1 MYERHFLFLFFYKI
15 REFSMWVLM
24 KRKERD
30 GPTCILLLKRKELMA
45 RPWRPS
51 YAPSIE
57 KEMYPR
63 MLTLFSL
70 FIGLMA
76 HKNPSLGHQ
85 PVKRKENNHAR
96 VTFDRQPEV
105 EGLEGPI
112 EGPTGG
118 YPFFHEDLSPALQ
131 RSWKKE
137 AISRQWHRMLVFP
150 FQELLLDPH
159 WLIENRLGS
168 MGREKS
174 PIYEFSS
181 TVDQELIDG
190 PQEFTWP
197 SIIALGSLMIRQQ
210 RRPLGPSSVSGNSI
224 IRFFPSFMK
233 WSSHR

>member
-137 AISRQWHRMLVFP
+137 AISRQWVFS
-150 FQELLLDPH
+150 LTDRTLPH
-159 WLIENRLGS
+159 T
-168 MGREKS
+168 
-174 PIYEFSS
+174 FTS
-181 TVDQELIDG
+181 TVDL
-190 PQEFTWP
+190 
-197 SIIALGSLMIRQQ
+197 
-210 RRPLGPSSVSGNSI
+210 
-224 IRFFPSFMK
+224 FPVLDQLV
-233 WSSHR
+233 

>member
-1 MYERHFLFLFFYKI
+1 
-15 REFSMWVLM
+15 MWVLM

-150 FQELLLDPH
+150 FQELLLDPQLVDRE
-159 WLIENRLGS
+159 LIGLNGK
-168 MGREKS
+168 REKPNLWVLINRGSRAYWRSTGIHLTVNNSSWLTDDPPAAEAFRAIISEWKLDHPFLSFFYEVIFS
-174 PIYEFSS
+174 PLAPFC
-181 TVDQELIDG
+181 
-190 PQEFTWP
+190 
-197 SIIALGSLMIRQQ
+197 SLE
-210 RRPLGPSSVSGNSI
+210 G
-224 IRFFPSFMK
+224 
-233 WSSHR
+233 